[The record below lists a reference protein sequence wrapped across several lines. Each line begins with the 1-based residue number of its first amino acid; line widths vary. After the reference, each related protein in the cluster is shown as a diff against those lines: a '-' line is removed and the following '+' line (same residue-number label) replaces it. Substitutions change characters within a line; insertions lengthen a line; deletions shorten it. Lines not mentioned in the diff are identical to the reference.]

1 MDMSRYLDVF
11 VEEAKEHLQGMNELL
26 LKLEKDP
33 EDLKVINEIF
43 RIAHTLKGMSGTMGF
58 NGMANLTHA
67 MEDVLDR
74 MRNEGL
80 NIGSAVIDLLFKS
93 FDAFEEYIVNIANTG
108 NEGDNRQ
115 DNLIKALRQA
125 SRNIVPDV
133 PRPSGEALDEGAAV
147 NIEDMLDKYDVSV
160 LNKASDMGLN
170 AYAVRVELN
179 SNCLLKSARA
189 FVVFKTM
196 EEFGEVIKSFP
207 PADEIEDEKFDL
219 SFSVILI
226 SSRDAGIIKE
236 KILMVSEIHSVS
248 VKKLEKPYKA
258 AESGVISKGKAGRDS
273 VLKEGIADERDRKE
287 ESQRKLLST
296 GKTVR
301 VDISRLDVLLNLVS
315 ELIIQKTRLR
325 GIGTVDKS
333 QEFNDAIEY
342 LERITTNLHDAVMK
356 VRMVPIESVFNRF
369 PRMIRDLAKEMNKK
383 INFTISGEDTE
394 LDRTVIDEI
403 GDPIIHLLRNSADHG
418 LETVAERKKLG
429 KPEEGNIRLKAYQ
442 SGNDVIIEVSDDGRG
457 IDLRKVKETAI
468 ERGMI
473 DRESAGNLTDEEIIE
488 LLFQP
493 NFSTSVKVTD
503 LSGRGVGLDV
513 VKTKIEALGG
523 RVKVET
529 EAGSGSRFIISLPL
543 TLAIIQAL
551 LVVVG
556 NEKYA
561 IPLVNV
567 NRIIRI
573 KKDEVK
579 KVHSKEV
586 VMVQDAAVP
595 LVRLNEILGIEEAPR
610 KGNNMIV
617 VIVQK
622 GEKLTG
628 FLVDGLIGQQ
638 EIVIKS
644 LGKYLAGINYFA
656 GATILGDGNVAL
668 ILDVNSIS

>member
-1 MDMSRYLDVF
+1 
-11 VEEAKEHLQGMNELL
+11 
-26 LKLEKDP
+26 
-33 EDLKVINEIF
+33 
-43 RIAHTLKGMSGTMGF
+43 
-58 NGMANLTHA
+58 
-67 MEDVLDR
+67 
-74 MRNEGL
+74 
-80 NIGSAVIDLLFKS
+80 
-93 FDAFEEYIVNIANTG
+93 
-108 NEGDNRQ
+108 
-115 DNLIKALRQA
+115 
-125 SRNIVPDV
+125 
-133 PRPSGEALDEGAAV
+133 
-147 NIEDMLDKYDVSV
+147 
-160 LNKASDMGLN
+160 
-170 AYAVRVELN
+170 
-179 SNCLLKSARA
+179 
-189 FVVFKTM
+189 
-196 EEFGEVIKSFP
+196 
-207 PADEIEDEKFDL
+207 
-219 SFSVILI
+219 
-226 SSRDAGIIKE
+226 
-236 KILMVSEIHSVS
+236 
-248 VKKLEKPYKA
+248 
-258 AESGVISKGKAGRDS
+258 
-273 VLKEGIADERDRKE
+273 
-287 ESQRKLLST
+287 
-296 GKTVR
+296 
-301 VDISRLDVLLNLVS
+301 
-315 ELIIQKTRLR
+315 
-325 GIGTVDKS
+325 
-333 QEFNDAIEY
+333 
-342 LERITTNLHDAVMK
+342 
-356 VRMVPIESVFNRF
+356 
-369 PRMIRDLAKEMNKK
+369 MNKK

-513 VKTKIEALGG
+513 VKTKIKSLGG

-586 VMVQDAAVP
+586 VMVQDSAVP
-595 LVRLNEILGIEEAPR
+595 LVRLNKVLGIEEAPS

-628 FLVDGLIGQQ
+628 VLVDGLIGQQ
-638 EIVIKS
+638 EIVIKF

>member
-125 SRNIVPDV
+125 SRNIVPDL
-133 PRPSGEALDEGAAV
+133 PQPSGEAFDEGAAA
-147 NIEDMLDKYDVSV
+147 NIEDMVDEYDVSV
-160 LNKASDMGLN
+160 LNKVDDMGLN

-179 SNCLLKSARA
+179 SKCLLKSARA
-189 FVVFKTM
+189 FLVFKTL

-207 PADEIEDEKFDL
+207 PADDIEDEKFDL

-226 SSRDAGIIKE
+226 SSRDAGFIKE
-236 KILMVSEIHSVS
+236 KILRVSEIYSVS

-258 AESGVISKGKAGRDS
+258 AVSGVISKSRAGRDRVPS
-273 VLKEGIADERDRKE
+273 EGTADERDKKE
-287 ESQRKLLST
+287 ESPRKLLST

-325 GIGTVDKS
+325 GIGAVDKS

>member
-11 VEEAKEHLQGMNELL
+11 VEEAKEHLQGMNKSL

-33 EDLKVINEIF
+33 EDMEVINEIF

-58 NGMANLTHA
+58 NSMANLTHA

-80 NIGSAVIDLLFKS
+80 NIGSDVIDLLFKS
-93 FDAFEEYIVNIANTG
+93 FDALEEYIANIASTG

-115 DNLIKALRQA
+115 DKLIKALRQT
-125 SRNIVPDV
+125 SQNVVPDL
-133 PRPSGEALDEGAAV
+133 PRPSGEVFDEGAAAD
-147 NIEDMLDKYDVSV
+147 IEDMLDEYDVSV
-160 LNKASDMGLN
+160 LNKVDDEGLN
-170 AYAVRVELN
+170 AYAIRVELN
-179 SNCLLKSARA
+179 SKCLLKSARA
-189 FVVFKTM
+189 FVVFKTL

-226 SSRDAGIIKE
+226 SSRDAGFIKE
-236 KILMVSEIHSVS
+236 KILNVSEIHSVS

-258 AESGVISKGKAGRDS
+258 AVSSVVSKGRAGRDR
-273 VLKEGIADERDRKE
+273 VTGEGTADEKDRKE
-287 ESQRKLLST
+287 ESSRKMLST

-369 PRMIRDLAKEMNKK
+369 PRMIRDLAKELNKK

-429 KPEEGNIRLKAYQ
+429 KPEEGNIQLKAYQ
-442 SGNDVIIEVSDDGRG
+442 SGNDVIIEVADDGRG
-457 IDLRKVKETAI
+457 IDLKKVKKIAI
-468 ERGMI
+468 ERGVI
-473 DRESAGNLTDEEIIE
+473 DREAAENLTNEEIIE

-493 NFSTSVKVTD
+493 NFSTSDKVTD

-529 EAGSGSRFIISLPL
+529 EAGRGSRFIISLPL

-551 LVVVG
+551 LIVVG

-573 KKDEVK
+573 KHEEVK
-579 KVHSKEV
+579 KAHSKEV

-595 LVRLNEILGIEEAPR
+595 LVRLNKVLGIEETPR
-610 KGNNMIV
+610 KGGNMIV

-628 FLVDGLIGQQ
+628 VLVDGLIGQQ

-656 GATILGDGNVAL
+656 GATILGDGGVAL
-668 ILDVNSIS
+668 ILDVNSIT